1 LSLVYIYTGICVLA
15 NNISRLKPKLW
26 HDFDFQSK
34 KSYLSIYA
42 TTIHGFIH
50 HAKAQD
56 YITI

>member
-1 LSLVYIYTGICVLA
+1 VLA
-15 NNISRLKPKLW
+15 NNISRLKSKLW

-34 KSYLSIYA
+34 QSHLSIYV